1 MPVSREDGLD
11 VSTVKKETLKG
22 DLSPGLVAQIISR
35 NSDTG
40 GGHMV
45 VHVPAGWSNP
55 KGYASAAQDIYVLEG
70 EMTCGGE
77 HMVAGCYSFIPDGVA
92 YGPISS
98 PKGCRMIVFYG
109 APFEFKRSDANK
121 PGAKVERL
129 RLNEKT
135 WKTDWE
141 DPMKK
146 MVEKTTWIN
155 PVTGQPGRPA
165 GCFVKVL
172 RWDKD
177 PEEQIALVSQAG
189 GFIDPGTEVHP
200 HNECLYLIQGD
211 CYIGYTYDTK
221 AKDQKKVDI
230 TLTKDH
236 YLSRPPG
243 IYHGPVTTKGGVF
256 WITYMSDG
264 YHGIFNDVA
273 EWPSMVERYYGGQAK
288 YHETRV

>member
-11 VSTVKKETLKG
+11 VSKVAKEPLKG
-22 DLSPGLVAQIISR
+22 EFTPGIMHQVISR

-45 VHVPAGWSNP
+45 VHIPAGWKSA
-55 KGYASAAQDIYVLEG
+55 KGYSPVCQDIYVLEG
-70 EMTCGGE
+70 ELNVGPE
-77 HMVAGCYSFIPDGVA
+77 KMVAGCYSFIPAGVA
-92 YGPISS
+92 FGPFECT
-98 PKGCRMIVFYG
+98 KNFRAIVFYG
-109 APFEFKRSDANK
+109 GPFDFKKSEKNA
-121 PGAKVERL
+121 PGADVGRL
-129 RLNEKT
+129 RMNEKT
-135 WKTDWE
+135 WTTDWE

-155 PVTGQPGRPA
+155 PVTGKPGRPA

-221 AKDQKKVDI
+221 TKEQKKVDI
-230 TLTKDH
+230 VLKNDH

-243 IYHGPVTTKGGVF
+243 IYHGPVTTKGGVM

-264 YHGIFNDVA
+264 YHGIFNDVK
-273 EWPSMVERYYGGQAK
+273 EWPEMIERYYAGGAK
-288 YHETRV
+288 YHVTQ